1 MSFDAKS
8 TINKV
13 MLIGRLGQDPEV
25 KFTQSGVATC
35 TISVATNTSYKG
47 SDGKMVEN
55 TEWHRVVLWRQQA
68 ENAGKY
74 LKKGS
79 RVYVEVKLQTRNWDD
94 KEGVKRH
101 TTEIVADS
109 LQFLDS
115 RPTGQSADEKVADDI
130 LKHIAEP
137 PVEESDDLPF

>member
-13 MLIGRLGQDPEV
+13 MLIGRLGQDVEL
-25 KFTQSGVATC
+25 KFTQSGVATAMLN
-35 TISVATNTSYKG
+35 VATNTSYKAQ
-47 SDGKMVEN
+47 DGNMVEN

-68 ENAGKY
+68 ENAAKY

-79 RVYVEVKLQTRNWDD
+79 RVYVEGKLQTRNWEKDGA
-94 KEGVKRH
+94 KH
-101 TTEIVADS
+101 YTTEIVADS

-115 RPTGQSADEKVADDI
+115 KPTGKSEDDKVVENIEKRN
-130 LKHIAEP
+130 AEP
-137 PVEESDDLPF
+137 PITENDNLPF

>member
-1 MSFDAKS
+1 MSFDAKG

-13 MLIGRLGQDPEV
+13 MLIGRIGQDPEV

-35 TISVATNTSYKG
+35 NISVATNTNYKG
-47 SDGKMVEN
+47 QDGKIVES

-79 RVYVEVKLQTRNWDD
+79 RVYVEGKLQTRNWEKDGT
-94 KEGVKRH
+94 KH
-101 TTEIVADS
+101 YTTEIVADS

-130 LKHIAEP
+130 LNRETP
-137 PVEESDDLPF
+137 STEDDNLPF